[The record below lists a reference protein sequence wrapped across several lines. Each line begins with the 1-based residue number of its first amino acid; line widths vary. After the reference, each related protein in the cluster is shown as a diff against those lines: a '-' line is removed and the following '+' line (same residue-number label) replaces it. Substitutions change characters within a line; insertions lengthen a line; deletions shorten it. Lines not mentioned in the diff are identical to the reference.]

1 MTTIQI
7 YESSSIFDLPV
18 MTDEEWSKLSPE
30 QQQKIT
36 AFEDNLIKQA
46 QKVFDESASVQKYS

>member
-1 MTTIQI
+1 MTTIQV

-18 MTDEEWSKLSPE
+18 MTDEEWNKLSPE
-30 QQQKIT
+30 QQQKVT

-46 QKVFDESASVQKYS
+46 QKVFEYAAVK